1 MKRNRWLWAVIG
13 IAGLGIFLF
22 LLVQEQQRPS
32 PSAVADTIFSTSEET
47 KPSQEKETNVSF
59 YQEVPIF
66 DGFGFDYP
74 LYVRRDNEGNYYVAD
89 QNNHR
94 ICVFDPSM
102 RFKFQIGQLG
112 QGPEDLSHPTGYALD
127 SYGRLYIKDVG
138 NLRIQIYDKTGHHV
152 GGFRSPLKSPDI
164 VVNSQGE
171 VFLNH
176 ATRGHLIS
184 VYSSG
189 GELLRQFGD
198 LMSLSHAYPGHAND
212 ERYRV
217 PLSRVVMAID
227 GQDNLY
233 VAYVFAPIIQKYD
246 PAGKLLWERRLEG
259 PLIDVLTKSFWQELE
274 PSPATEK
281 YEPDTVMNMDGIQMA
296 VMCQSIAVDKKTN
309 RLFILLGAADIIYVT
324 DDAGRKLRLL
334 SPKKLRNSYLWTLTF
349 SDGKLYATDN
359 ARCYQ
364 LVVPNSHTFH

>member
-1 MKRNRWLWAVIG
+1 MKRNRWLWAAIG
-13 IAGLGIFLF
+13 IAGLGVFLF
-22 LLVQEQQRPS
+22 LLVQERQRPS
-32 PSAVADTIFSTSEET
+32 SSAVADTLFSTSEET
-47 KPSQEKETNVSF
+47 KPPQEKETNVSF

-74 LYVRRDNEGNYYVAD
+74 QYVRRDDEGNYYVMD

-102 RFKFQIGQLG
+102 RFKFQIGHLG
-112 QGPEDLSHPTGYALD
+112 QGPEDLNHPTGYALD
-127 SYGRLYIKDVG
+127 SHGRLYIKDVG
-138 NLRIQIYDKTGHHV
+138 NLRIQIFDKTGHHV

-164 VVNSQGE
+164 AVNSRGE
-171 VFLNH
+171 IFLNH

-184 VYSSG
+184 VYSRE

-198 LMSLSHAYPGHAND
+198 LMSLSHAYPGHADD

-217 PLSRVVMAID
+217 PLSRVVMAMD

-274 PSPATEK
+274 PNPATEK
-281 YEPDTVMNMDGIQMA
+281 FEPDTVMNMDGIQMA
-296 VMCQSIAVDKKTN
+296 VICQGIALDKTTT
-309 RLFILLGAADIIYVT
+309 RVFLLLGAADIIYVA
-324 DDAGRKLRLL
+324 DSAGRKLRLL
-334 SPKKLRNSYLWTLTF
+334 SPKKLRNSL
-349 SDGKLYATDN
+349 
-359 ARCYQ
+359 
-364 LVVPNSHTFH
+364 